1 MKLEQ
6 EKKKQACAARRAGAQ
21 EHRLCGRRPVGIHR
35 VPGLRE
41 PCAESRD
48 LHGSGHDRAA
58 DREYDHPSDGKHG
71 DR

>member
-1 MKLEQ
+1 M
-6 EKKKQACAARRAGAQ
+6 
-21 EHRLCGRRPVGIHR
+21 GIHR

-48 LHGSGHDRAA
+48 LHGSGHDRAT
-58 DREYDHPSDGKHG
+58 DCKYDHPSDGKHG